1 MRNIKKL
8 KLWPLYNVLL
18 EKYRLREFEAQM
30 LADFLGRI
38 LKWEPRDRPTAAQML
53 QHPWLKMQARDDV
66 RVSRRELR
74 EYKKVHGYEV
84 SPSKKSESSGLP
96 EEPEERKEE
105 HDESYEDVDES
116 EESGGDK

>member
-1 MRNIKKL
+1 M
-8 KLWPLYNVLL
+8 L

-38 LKWEPRDRPTAAQML
+38 LKWEPRERPTAAEML
-53 QHPWLKMQARDDV
+53 RHPWLKMQAREDV

-84 SPSKKSESSGLP
+84 SPSKKSGSSDRLEAQL
-96 EEPEERKEE
+96 EEGEERKEE
-105 HDESYEDVDES
+105 GEKGSEHDDSYEDVESDE
-116 EESGGDK
+116 K

>member
-1 MRNIKKL
+1 M
-8 KLWPLYNVLL
+8 LL

-38 LKWEPRDRPTAAQML
+38 LKWEPRERPTAAQML
-53 QHPWLKMQARDDV
+53 KHPWLKMQAREDV

-84 SPSKKSESSGLP
+84 SPSKKSSSSDEQH
-96 EEPEERKEE
+96 EEEGAEERKEE
-105 HDESYEDVDES
+105 PAGSDESYEDVDDEES
-116 EESGGDK
+116 EDK